1 MNVRH
6 DPRPS
11 ASAPSNEG
19 APALRIESREQ
30 LVFLL
35 MQAAELEHGLMC
47 EYLFAQWTLKQST
60 DERVTARQ
68 LELIEAWREAIG
80 GVVMQEMLHLALA
93 TNLLTALG
101 APPHL
106 DRPNFPILSG
116 WYPPGV
122 QIALVPFGERALR
135 HFIYLERPEGMM
147 LEDAEGFRALD
158 AAEPLTD
165 GRSLMAVQ
173 QDFATVGQLYH
184 AIETGF
190 AMLVERDGTAEVFLG
205 SPHTQADA
213 EAFRWPEIISVTDLA
228 SVGRAIDAIVEQG
241 EGARGDWREAHFG
254 IFSRVLEELRAAR
267 VEDPSFEP
275 AREVVPAYVHQV
287 DDADAPVA
295 MITND
300 LTARVADLF
309 DAAYEATLM
318 ALTRYFVHTDE
329 SFEQVRTLARTAKRL
344 MAGVLA
350 PLGIIMTALP
360 IGDDLAG
367 PRAGPAFRMV
377 PHTFYMLPHRDAAW
391 HVLRQ
396 RIQRMA
402 ERAEELQAE
411 QGSVAAQHSLA
422 PLGGVAEKLRQIHES
437 LVEAAPVSSLGSSGT
452 APTTDQAR

>member
-1 MNVRH
+1 MRH
-6 DPRPS
+6 DPRPG
-11 ASAPSNEG
+11 AAAPPDDGAPS
-19 APALRIESREQ
+19 LRIDSREQ

-47 EYLFAQWTLKQST
+47 EYLFAQWTLKRST
-60 DERVTARQ
+60 DEGVTAEQ
-68 LELIEAWREAIG
+68 LESIERWRRDIG
-80 GVVMQEMLHLALA
+80 EVVMEEMLHLALA
-93 TNLLTALG
+93 TNLLIAVG
-101 APPHL
+101 APPHF

-135 HFIYLERPEGMM
+135 HFIYLERPEGMT

-158 AAEPLTD
+158 SAEPLTD

-190 AMLVERDGTAEVFLG
+190 RMLAEHDGPAEVFLG
-205 SPHTQADA
+205 SPGAQADA
-213 EAFRWPEIISVTDLA
+213 EAFRWPDIISVTDA
-228 SVGRAIDAIVEQG
+228 ESVTRAVAAIVEQG
-241 EGARGDWREAHFG
+241 EGARGEWREAHFG
-254 IFSRVLEELRAAR
+254 IFLRMLDELQAARAA
-267 VEDPSFEP
+267 DPTFEP
-275 AREVVPAYVHQV
+275 ARDVVLAYVHHV

-295 MITND
+295 RITHD

-329 SFEQVRTLARTAKRL
+329 SFDQVRTLARSAKRL

-350 PLGIIMTALP
+350 PLGVTMTALP
-360 IGDDLAG
+360 LSDDLTG

-396 RIQRMA
+396 RVQRMA
-402 ERAEELQAE
+402 ERTEELIAE
-411 QGSVAAQHSLA
+411 QGSVASQHSLA
-422 PLGGVAEKLRQIHES
+422 DLGAVADKLRAIEEELREGS
-437 LVEAAPVSSLGSSGT
+437 PVSARLG
-452 APTTDQAR
+452 